1 MNCLSFD
8 VGGTTVKYG
17 VIDES
22 YKILK
27 KDKIPTPENENDF
40 IYSLSNIIQENL
52 SIISK
57 VSVAMPGYVN
67 SANNKYLYGPHLKYD
82 IDFSKL
88 SNFTDYKFHLDN
100 DGNVAAYCE
109 YFLNYKT
116 KYSNL
121 IMLTFGTGVGGGIIS
136 EGRLLKGRGNAGEI
150 GHMLTSNDR
159 EIEGDSGKKGSFESS
174 VAASVWT
181 KKCEELTQENQDS
194 ELAKIFATK
203 NVGSVLFD
211 NTLNLTNSEQAA
223 RDEIIQN
230 ISNGLLSLFEIFDN
244 EAFILGG
251 TMSSEPFDLI
261 ELLESDIK
269 SRHKFPSR
277 NFPEIF
283 IASQGEDSGII
294 GAAALAF
301 NEEN

>member
-40 IYSLSNIIQENL
+40 IYSLSNIIQENH

-136 EGRLLKGRGNAGEI
+136 EGRLLRGRGNAGEI

-269 SRHKFPSR
+269 SRYKFPSR

>member
-8 VGGTTVKYG
+8 VGGTNVKYG
-17 VIDES
+17 VINAS
-22 YKILK
+22 YKVLK
-27 KDKIPTPENENDF
+27 KDKFPTPENEEKLIDLF
-40 IYSLSNIIQENL
+40 SKIIEDNL
-52 SIISK
+52 SDISK
-57 VSVAMPGYVN
+57 VAVAMPGYV
-67 SANNKYLYGPHLKYD
+67 SAANNKYMYGPHLQFD

-88 SNFTDYKFHLDN
+88 SNFSDYEFYLDN
-100 DGNVAAYCE
+100 DANVAAYCE
-109 YFLNYKT
+109 YFLNYKK

-136 EGRLLKGRGNAGEI
+136 EGKLLRGQGNAGEI

-159 EIEGDSGKKGSFESS
+159 EVEGDSGKRGSFELS

-181 KKCEELTQENQDS
+181 KKCIELYEENHDS
-194 ELAKIFATK
+194 ELAKIFAIK
-203 NVGSVLFD
+203 KVGSVLFD
-211 NTLNLTNSEQAA
+211 NTLSLTNSETAV
-223 RDEIIQN
+223 RNEIIQN

-244 EAFILGG
+244 EAFVLGG

-261 ELLESDIK
+261 NLIQNDIK
-269 SRHKFPSR
+269 NRFKFPFR

-301 NEEN
+301 DE

>member
-27 KDKIPTPENENDF
+27 KDKIPTPENENNF

-136 EGRLLKGRGNAGEI
+136 EGRLLRGRGNAGEI

-251 TMSSEPFDLI
+251 TMSSEPYDLI

-269 SRHKFPSR
+269 SRYKFPSR

>member
-27 KDKIPTPENENDF
+27 KDKMLTPENENDF

-136 EGRLLKGRGNAGEI
+136 EGRLLRGRGNAGEI

-251 TMSSEPFDLI
+251 TMSSEPYDLI

-269 SRHKFPSR
+269 SRYKFPSR

>member
-8 VGGTTVKYG
+8 VGGTTIKYG
-17 VIDES
+17 VINDRYEV
-22 YKILK
+22 LL
-27 KDKIPTPENENDF
+27 KDKISTPKDEEKF
-40 IYSLSNIIQENL
+40 IESVSEIIQKNIEN
-52 SIISK
+52 ISK
-57 VSVAMPGYVN
+57 VSIAMPGYVN
-67 SANNKYLYGPHLKYD
+67 IANNKYLYGPHLQYG

-88 SNFTDYKFHLDN
+88 SNFSEYEFYLDN

-109 YFLNYKT
+109 YLLNYKT
-116 KYSNL
+116 NYSNL

-136 EGRLLKGRGNAGEI
+136 EGKLLRGRGNAGEI

-159 EIEGDSGKKGSFESS
+159 SVKGDSGKKGSFESS

-181 KKCEELTQENQDS
+181 NKCSELTEKNKDS
-194 ELAKIFATK
+194 ELAKKFANK

-211 NTLNLTNSEQAA
+211 TTLSLTDLEATV

-244 EAFILGG
+244 EAFVLGG

-261 ELLESDIK
+261 TLIEDDIK
-269 SRHKFPSR
+269 NRYQFPSR

-294 GAAALAF
+294 GAAAMSF
-301 NEEN
+301 DE

>member
-8 VGGTTVKYG
+8 VGGTTIKYG
-17 VIDES
+17 VINDRYEV
-22 YKILK
+22 LL
-27 KDKIPTPENENDF
+27 KDKIPTPKDEEKF
-40 IYSLSNIIQENL
+40 IESISEIIQKNIEN
-52 SIISK
+52 ISK
-57 VSVAMPGYVN
+57 VSIAMPGYVN
-67 SANNKYLYGPHLKYD
+67 IANNKYLYGPHLQYG

-88 SNFTDYKFHLDN
+88 SNFSEYEFYLDN

-109 YFLNYKT
+109 YLLNYKT
-116 KYSNL
+116 NYSNL

-136 EGRLLKGRGNAGEI
+136 EGKLLRGRGNAGEI
-150 GHMLTSNDR
+150 GHILTSNDR
-159 EIEGDSGKKGSFESS
+159 SVKGDSGKKGSFESS

-181 KKCEELTQENQDS
+181 NKCSELTEKNKDS
-194 ELAKIFATK
+194 ELAKKFANK

-211 NTLNLTNSEQAA
+211 TTLSLTDLEATV

-244 EAFILGG
+244 EAFVLGG

-261 ELLESDIK
+261 TLIEEDIK
-269 SRHKFPSR
+269 NRYQFPSR

-294 GAAALAF
+294 GAAAISF
-301 NEEN
+301 DE

>member
-1 MNCLSFD
+1 MMNCLSFD
-8 VGGTTVKYG
+8 VGGTTIKYG
-17 VIDES
+17 VINDRYEV
-22 YKILK
+22 LL
-27 KDKIPTPENENDF
+27 KDKISTPKDEEKF
-40 IYSLSNIIQENL
+40 IESVSEIIQKNIEN
-52 SIISK
+52 ISK
-57 VSVAMPGYVN
+57 VSIAMPGYVN
-67 SANNKYLYGPHLKYD
+67 IANNKYLYGPHLQYG

-88 SNFTDYKFHLDN
+88 SNFSEYEFYLDN

-109 YFLNYKT
+109 YLLNYKT
-116 KYSNL
+116 NYSNL

-136 EGRLLKGRGNAGEI
+136 EGKLLRGRGNAGEI

-159 EIEGDSGKKGSFESS
+159 SVKGDSGKKGSFESS

-181 KKCEELTQENQDS
+181 NKCSELTEKNKDS
-194 ELAKIFATK
+194 ELAKKFANK

-211 NTLNLTNSEQAA
+211 TTLSLTDLETSV

-244 EAFILGG
+244 EAFVLGG

-261 ELLESDIK
+261 TLIEEDIK
-269 SRHKFPSR
+269 NRYQFPFR

-294 GAAALAF
+294 GAAAMSF
-301 NEEN
+301 DE

>member
-27 KDKIPTPENENDF
+27 KDKIPTPENENAF

-67 SANNKYLYGPHLKYD
+67 TVKNKYLYGPHLKYD

-136 EGRLLKGRGNAGEI
+136 EGRLLRGRGNAGEI

-251 TMSSEPFDLI
+251 TMSSEPYDLI

-269 SRHKFPSR
+269 SRYKFPSR

>member
-8 VGGTTVKYG
+8 VGGTTIKYG
-17 VIDES
+17 VINNS
-22 YKILK
+22 YEVIH
-27 KDKIPTPENENDF
+27 KDKIPTPKDEGKF
-40 IYSLSNIIQENL
+40 IESLSEIIQKN
-52 SIISK
+52 INNISK
-57 VSVAMPGYVN
+57 VSVGMPGYVN
-67 SANNKYLYGPHLKYD
+67 VASKKYLYGPHLPFE

-88 SNFTDYKFHLDN
+88 SNFSDYEFYLDN

-109 YFLNYKT
+109 YFLNYKN

-136 EGRLLKGRGNAGEI
+136 EGSLLRGSGNAGEV

-159 EIEGDSGKKGSFESS
+159 DIEGDSGKKGSFETS

-181 KKCEELTQENQDS
+181 KKCHELTEKNQDS
-194 ELAKIFATK
+194 ELAKAFALK
-203 NVGSVLFD
+203 NIGSVLFD
-211 NTLNLTNSEQAA
+211 TTLNLTDQEATV

-251 TMSSEPFDLI
+251 SMSSEPFDLI
-261 ELLESDIK
+261 DLIQIDIK
-269 SRHKFPSR
+269 NRYKFPSR
-277 NFPEIF
+277 TFPEVF

-301 NEEN
+301 DE

>member
-22 YKILK
+22 YKTLK
-27 KDKIPTPENENDF
+27 KDKIPTPEDENDF

-136 EGRLLKGRGNAGEI
+136 EGRLLRGRGNAGEI

-251 TMSSEPFDLI
+251 TMSSEPYDLI

-269 SRHKFPSR
+269 SRYKFPSR

>member
-136 EGRLLKGRGNAGEI
+136 EGRLLRGRGNAGEI

-261 ELLESDIK
+261 ELLESDINL
-269 SRHKFPSR
+269 SLIH
-277 NFPEIF
+277 I
-283 IASQGEDSGII
+283 
-294 GAAALAF
+294 
-301 NEEN
+301 

>member
-8 VGGTTVKYG
+8 VGGTTIKYG
-17 VIDES
+17 VINDRYEV
-22 YKILK
+22 LL
-27 KDKIPTPENENDF
+27 KDKIPTPKDEAQF
-40 IYSLSNIIQENL
+40 IESISEIIQKNIEN
-52 SIISK
+52 ISK
-57 VSVAMPGYVN
+57 VSIAMPGYVN
-67 SANNKYLYGPHLKYD
+67 IANNKYLYGPHLQYG

-88 SNFTDYKFHLDN
+88 SNFSEYEFYLDN

-109 YFLNYKT
+109 YLLNYKT
-116 KYSNL
+116 NYSNL

-136 EGRLLKGRGNAGEI
+136 EGKLLRGRGNAGEI

-159 EIEGDSGKKGSFESS
+159 SVKGDSGKKGSFESS

-181 KKCEELTQENQDS
+181 NKCSELTEKNKDS
-194 ELAKIFATK
+194 ELAKKFANK

-211 NTLNLTNSEQAA
+211 TTLSLTDLEATV

-244 EAFILGG
+244 EAFVLGG

-261 ELLESDIK
+261 TLIEEDIK
-269 SRHKFPSR
+269 NRYQFPFR

-294 GAAALAF
+294 GAAAMSF
-301 NEEN
+301 DE

>member
-27 KDKIPTPENENDF
+27 KDKILTPENENDF
-40 IYSLSNIIQENL
+40 IYSLSNIIQENH

-136 EGRLLKGRGNAGEI
+136 EGKLLRGRGNAGEI

-159 EIEGDSGKKGSFESS
+159 EIEGDNGKKGSFESS

-251 TMSSEPFDLI
+251 TMSSEPYDLI

-269 SRHKFPSR
+269 SRYKFPSR

>member
-1 MNCLSFD
+1 MMNCLSFD
-8 VGGTTVKYG
+8 VGGTTIKYG
-17 VIDES
+17 VINDRYEV
-22 YKILK
+22 LL
-27 KDKIPTPENENDF
+27 KDKIPTPKDEEKF
-40 IYSLSNIIQENL
+40 IESVSEIIQKNIEN
-52 SIISK
+52 ISK
-57 VSVAMPGYVN
+57 VSIAMPGYVN
-67 SANNKYLYGPHLKYD
+67 IANNKYLYGPHLQYG

-88 SNFTDYKFHLDN
+88 SNFSEYEFYLDN

-109 YFLNYKT
+109 YLLNYKT

-136 EGRLLKGRGNAGEI
+136 EGKLLRGRGNAGEI

-159 EIEGDSGKKGSFESS
+159 SVKGDSGKKGSFESS

-181 KKCEELTQENQDS
+181 KKCSELTEKNKDS
-194 ELAKIFATK
+194 ELAKKFANK

-211 NTLNLTNSEQAA
+211 TTLSLTDIEVTV

-244 EAFILGG
+244 EAFVLGG
-251 TMSSEPFDLI
+251 TMSSESFDLI
-261 ELLESDIK
+261 TLIEEDIK
-269 SRHKFPSR
+269 NRYQFPSR

-294 GAAALAF
+294 GAAAISF
-301 NEEN
+301 DE

>member
-1 MNCLSFD
+1 MMNCLSFD
-8 VGGTTVKYG
+8 VGGTTIKYG
-17 VIDES
+17 VINDRYEV
-22 YKILK
+22 LL
-27 KDKIPTPENENDF
+27 KDKIPTPKDEEKF
-40 IYSLSNIIQENL
+40 IESISEIIQKNIEN
-52 SIISK
+52 ISK
-57 VSVAMPGYVN
+57 VSIAMPGYVN
-67 SANNKYLYGPHLKYD
+67 IANNKYLYGPHLQYG

-88 SNFTDYKFHLDN
+88 SNFSEYEFYLDN

-109 YFLNYKT
+109 YLLNYKT
-116 KYSNL
+116 NYSNL

-136 EGRLLKGRGNAGEI
+136 EGKLLRGRGNAGEI

-159 EIEGDSGKKGSFESS
+159 SVKGDSGKKGSFESS

-181 KKCEELTQENQDS
+181 KKCSELTEKNKDS
-194 ELAKIFATK
+194 ELAKKFANK

-211 NTLNLTNSEQAA
+211 TTLSLTDLEATV

-244 EAFILGG
+244 EAFVLGG

-261 ELLESDIK
+261 TLIEEDIK
-269 SRHKFPSR
+269 NRYQFPSR

-294 GAAALAF
+294 GAAAISF
-301 NEEN
+301 DE

>member
-8 VGGTTVKYG
+8 VGGTTIKYG
-17 VIDES
+17 VINDRYEV
-22 YKILK
+22 IL
-27 KDKIPTPENENDF
+27 KDKIPTPKNEKMF
-40 IYSLSNIIQENL
+40 INSLSEIIRKNIKN
-52 SIISK
+52 ISK

-67 SANNKYLYGPHLKYD
+67 IAKNKYLYGAHLKYD

-88 SNFTDYKFHLDN
+88 SNFLEYEFYLDN
-100 DGNVAAYCE
+100 DGNVTAYGE
-109 YFLNYKT
+109 YFLNYKN
-116 KYSNL
+116 KFSNL

-136 EGRLLKGRGNAGEI
+136 ESKLLRGRGNAGEI

-159 EIEGDSGKKGSFESS
+159 EVEGDNGKKGSFESS

-181 KKCEELTQENQDS
+181 RKCFELTEKNQDS
-194 ELAKIFATK
+194 DLARIFAIK
-203 NVGSVLFD
+203 NVGSILFD
-211 NTLNLTNSEQAA
+211 NSLNLTKSESAI

-244 EAFILGG
+244 EIFVFGG
-251 TMSSEPFDLI
+251 SMSSEPFDLI
-261 ELLESDIK
+261 NLIESDIK
-269 SRHKFPSR
+269 NRYKFPSR
-277 NFPEIF
+277 DFPEIF

-301 NEEN
+301 NE

>member
-136 EGRLLKGRGNAGEI
+136 EGRLLRGRGNAGEI

-251 TMSSEPFDLI
+251 TMSSEPYDLI

-269 SRHKFPSR
+269 RRYKFPSR

>member
-8 VGGTTVKYG
+8 VGGTTIKYG
-17 VIDES
+17 VINDRYEV
-22 YKILK
+22 LL
-27 KDKIPTPENENDF
+27 KDKIPTPKDEEKF
-40 IYSLSNIIQENL
+40 IESVSEIIQKNIEN
-52 SIISK
+52 ISK
-57 VSVAMPGYVN
+57 VSIAMPGYVN
-67 SANNKYLYGPHLKYD
+67 IANNKYLYGPHLQYG

-88 SNFTDYKFHLDN
+88 SNFSEYEFYLDN

-109 YFLNYKT
+109 YLLNYKT
-116 KYSNL
+116 NYSNL

-136 EGRLLKGRGNAGEI
+136 EGKLLRGRGNAGEI

-159 EIEGDSGKKGSFESS
+159 SVKGDSGKKGSFESS

-181 KKCEELTQENQDS
+181 KKCSEITEKNKDS
-194 ELAKIFATK
+194 ELAKKFANK

-211 NTLNLTNSEQAA
+211 TTLSLTDLEATV

-244 EAFILGG
+244 EAFVLGG

-261 ELLESDIK
+261 TLIEEDIK
-269 SRHKFPSR
+269 NRYQFPSR

-294 GAAALAF
+294 GAAAISF
-301 NEEN
+301 DE

>member
-8 VGGTTVKYG
+8 VGGTTIKYG
-17 VIDES
+17 VINNS
-22 YKILK
+22 YEVIH
-27 KDKIPTPENENDF
+27 KDKIPTPKDEERF
-40 IYSLSNIIQENL
+40 IETLSEIIQKN
-52 SIISK
+52 INNISK
-57 VSVAMPGYVN
+57 VSVGMPGYVN
-67 SANNKYLYGPHLKYD
+67 VASNKYLYGPHLPFT

-88 SNFTDYKFHLDN
+88 SNFSDYKFYLDN

-109 YFLNYKT
+109 YFLNYKN

-136 EGRLLKGRGNAGEI
+136 EGRLLRGSGNAGEV

-159 EIEGDSGKKGSFESS
+159 DVEGDSGKKGSFETS

-181 KKCEELTQENQDS
+181 KKCYELTNKNQDS
-194 ELAKIFATK
+194 ELAKAFALK
-203 NVGSVLFD
+203 NIGSVLFD
-211 NTLNLTNSEQAA
+211 TTLNLTDKEATV

-244 EAFILGG
+244 EAFVLGG
-251 TMSSEPFDLI
+251 SMSSEPFDLI
-261 ELLESDIK
+261 KLIQSDIK
-269 SRHKFPSR
+269 KRYKFPSR
-277 NFPEIF
+277 TFPEVF

-294 GAAALAF
+294 GAAVLAF
-301 NEEN
+301 DE

>member
-136 EGRLLKGRGNAGEI
+136 EGRLLRGRGNAGEI

-194 ELAKIFATK
+194 ELAKIFPTK

-269 SRHKFPSR
+269 SRYKFPSR

>member
-40 IYSLSNIIQENL
+40 MYSLSNIIQENL

-136 EGRLLKGRGNAGEI
+136 EGRLLRGRGNAGEI

-244 EAFILGG
+244 EVFILGG

-261 ELLESDIK
+261 ELLKSDIK
-269 SRHKFPSR
+269 SRYKFPSR

>member
-52 SIISK
+52 STISK

-136 EGRLLKGRGNAGEI
+136 EGRLLRGRGNAGEI

-251 TMSSEPFDLI
+251 TMSSEPYDLI

-269 SRHKFPSR
+269 SRYKFPSR

>member
-8 VGGTTVKYG
+8 VGGTTIKYG
-17 VIDES
+17 VVNDRYEV
-22 YKILK
+22 LL
-27 KDKIPTPENENDF
+27 KDKIPTPKNEEKF
-40 IYSLSNIIQENL
+40 IESISEIIQKNIEN
-52 SIISK
+52 ISK
-57 VSVAMPGYVN
+57 VSIAMPGYVN
-67 SANNKYLYGPHLKYD
+67 IANNKYLYGPHLQYD

-88 SNFTDYKFHLDN
+88 SNFSEYEFYLDN

-109 YFLNYKT
+109 YLLNYKT

-136 EGRLLKGRGNAGEI
+136 EGKLLRGMGNAGEI

-159 EIEGDSGKKGSFESS
+159 SVKGDSGKKGSFESS

-181 KKCEELTQENQDS
+181 KKCSELTEKNKDS
-194 ELAKIFATK
+194 ELAKKFAKK
-203 NVGSVLFD
+203 NVGSILFD
-211 NTLNLTNSEQAA
+211 TTLSLTDLEATV
-223 RDEIIQN
+223 RDGVIQN

-244 EAFILGG
+244 EAFVLGG

-261 ELLESDIK
+261 TLIQDDIK
-269 SRHKFPSR
+269 NRYQFPSR

-283 IASQGEDSGII
+283 IASQGEDSGIV
-294 GAAALAF
+294 GAAAISF
-301 NEEN
+301 DE

>member
-8 VGGTTVKYG
+8 VGGTTIKYG
-17 VIDES
+17 VINDRYEV
-22 YKILK
+22 LL
-27 KDKIPTPENENDF
+27 KDKIPTPKDEEKF
-40 IYSLSNIIQENL
+40 IESVSEIIQKNIEN
-52 SIISK
+52 ISK
-57 VSVAMPGYVN
+57 VSIAMPGYVN
-67 SANNKYLYGPHLKYD
+67 IANNKYLYGPHLQYG

-88 SNFTDYKFHLDN
+88 SNFSEYEFYLDN

-109 YFLNYKT
+109 YLLNYKT
-116 KYSNL
+116 NYSNL

-136 EGRLLKGRGNAGEI
+136 EGKLLRGRGNAGEI

-159 EIEGDSGKKGSFESS
+159 SVKGDSGKKGSFESS

-181 KKCEELTQENQDS
+181 NKCSELTEKNKDS
-194 ELAKIFATK
+194 ELAKKFANK

-211 NTLNLTNSEQAA
+211 TTISLTDLEATV

-244 EAFILGG
+244 EAFVLGG

-261 ELLESDIK
+261 TLIEEDIK
-269 SRHKFPSR
+269 NRYQFPFR

-294 GAAALAF
+294 GAAAMSF
-301 NEEN
+301 DE

>member
-8 VGGTTVKYG
+8 VGGTTIKYG
-17 VIDES
+17 VINDRYEV
-22 YKILK
+22 LL
-27 KDKIPTPENENDF
+27 KDKIPTPKDEEKF
-40 IYSLSNIIQENL
+40 IESVSEIIQKNIEN
-52 SIISK
+52 ISK
-57 VSVAMPGYVN
+57 VSIAMPGYVN
-67 SANNKYLYGPHLKYD
+67 IANNKYLYGPHLQYG

-88 SNFTDYKFHLDN
+88 SNFSEYEFYLDN

-109 YFLNYKT
+109 YLLSYKT
-116 KYSNL
+116 NYSNL

-136 EGRLLKGRGNAGEI
+136 EGKLLRGSGNAGEI

-159 EIEGDSGKKGSFESS
+159 SVKGDSGKKGSFESS

-181 KKCEELTQENQDS
+181 KKCSELTEKNKDS
-194 ELAKIFATK
+194 ELAKKFANK

-211 NTLNLTNSEQAA
+211 TTLSLTDLEASV

-244 EAFILGG
+244 EAFVLGG

-261 ELLESDIK
+261 TLIEEDIK
-269 SRHKFPSR
+269 NRYQFPFR

-294 GAAALAF
+294 GAAAISF
-301 NEEN
+301 DE

>member
-8 VGGTTVKYG
+8 VGGTTIKYG
-17 VIDES
+17 IINDRYEV
-22 YKILK
+22 LL
-27 KDKIPTPENENDF
+27 KDKIPTPKDEEQF
-40 IYSLSNIIQENL
+40 IESISEIIQKNIEN
-52 SIISK
+52 ISK
-57 VSVAMPGYVN
+57 VSIAMPGYVN
-67 SANNKYLYGPHLKYD
+67 IANNKYLYGPHLIYS

-88 SNFTDYKFHLDN
+88 SKFSEYDFYLDN

-109 YFLNYKT
+109 YLLNYKT

-136 EGRLLKGRGNAGEI
+136 EGKLLRGRGNAGEI

-159 EIEGDSGKKGSFESS
+159 SVKGDSGKKGSFESS

-181 KKCEELTQENQDS
+181 KKCFELTEKNKDS
-194 ELAKIFATK
+194 ELAKKFTKK

-211 NTLNLTNSEQAA
+211 TTLSLTDLEATA

-244 EAFILGG
+244 EAFVLGG

-261 ELLESDIK
+261 TLIQDDIK
-269 SRHKFPSR
+269 NRYQFPSR

-294 GAAALAF
+294 GAAAISF
-301 NEEN
+301 DE

>member
-8 VGGTTVKYG
+8 VGGTTIKYG
-17 VIDES
+17 VINDRYEV
-22 YKILK
+22 LL
-27 KDKIPTPENENDF
+27 KDKIPTPKDEAQF
-40 IYSLSNIIQENL
+40 IESISEIIQKNIEN
-52 SIISK
+52 ISK
-57 VSVAMPGYVN
+57 VSIAMPGYVN
-67 SANNKYLYGPHLKYD
+67 IANNKYLYGPHLQYG

-88 SNFTDYKFHLDN
+88 SNFSEYEFHLDN

-109 YFLNYKT
+109 YFLNHRN

-136 EGRLLKGRGNAGEI
+136 EGKLLRGQGNAGEI

-159 EIEGDSGKKGSFESS
+159 EVEGDGGKKGSFESS

-181 KKCEELTQENQDS
+181 KKCLELAKQNQDS
-194 ELAKIFATK
+194 ELAKIFAIK

-211 NTLNLTNSEQAA
+211 NTLNLTTLETDV

-244 EAFILGG
+244 EAFVLGG
-251 TMSSEPFDLI
+251 TMSSEPFNLI
-261 ELLESDIK
+261 ELIQSDIK
-269 SRHKFPSR
+269 KRYKFPSR
-277 NFPEIF
+277 KFPEIF
-283 IASQGEDSGII
+283 IASQGKDSGII
-294 GAAALAF
+294 GAALLAK
-301 NEEN
+301 NE

>member
-8 VGGTTVKYG
+8 VGGTTIKYG
-17 VIDES
+17 VINDRYEV
-22 YKILK
+22 LL
-27 KDKIPTPENENDF
+27 KDKIPTPKDEEKF
-40 IYSLSNIIQENL
+40 IESVSEIIQKNIEN
-52 SIISK
+52 ISK
-57 VSVAMPGYVN
+57 VSIAMPGYVN
-67 SANNKYLYGPHLKYD
+67 IANNKYLYGPHLQYG

-88 SNFTDYKFHLDN
+88 SNFSEYEFYLDN

-109 YFLNYKT
+109 YLLNYKT
-116 KYSNL
+116 NYSNL

-136 EGRLLKGRGNAGEI
+136 EGKLLRGRGNAGEI

-159 EIEGDSGKKGSFESS
+159 SVKGDSGKKGSFESS

-181 KKCEELTQENQDS
+181 NKCSELTEKNKDS
-194 ELAKIFATK
+194 ELAKKFANK

-211 NTLNLTNSEQAA
+211 TTLSLTDLEATV

-244 EAFILGG
+244 EAFVLGG

-261 ELLESDIK
+261 TLIEEDIK
-269 SRHKFPSR
+269 NRYQFPSR

-294 GAAALAF
+294 GAAAISF
-301 NEEN
+301 DE

>member
-8 VGGTTVKYG
+8 VGGTTIKYG
-17 VIDES
+17 VVNDRYEV
-22 YKILK
+22 LL
-27 KDKIPTPENENDF
+27 KDKIPTPKNEEKF
-40 IYSLSNIIQENL
+40 IESISEIIQKNIEN
-52 SIISK
+52 ISK
-57 VSVAMPGYVN
+57 VSIAMPGYVN
-67 SANNKYLYGPHLKYD
+67 IANNKYLYGPHLQYD

-88 SNFTDYKFHLDN
+88 SNFSEYEFYLDN

-109 YFLNYKT
+109 YLLNYKT

-136 EGRLLKGRGNAGEI
+136 EGKLLRGMGNAGEI

-159 EIEGDSGKKGSFESS
+159 SVKGDSGKKGSFESS

-181 KKCEELTQENQDS
+181 KKCSELTEKNKDS
-194 ELAKIFATK
+194 ELAKKFANK
-203 NVGSVLFD
+203 NVGSILFD
-211 NTLNLTNSEQAA
+211 TTLSLTDLEATV

-244 EAFILGG
+244 EAFVLGG

-261 ELLESDIK
+261 TLIQDDIK
-269 SRHKFPSR
+269 NRYQFPSR
-277 NFPEIF
+277 NFPEIS

-294 GAAALAF
+294 GAAAISF
-301 NEEN
+301 DE

>member
-8 VGGTTVKYG
+8 VGGTTIKYG
-17 VIDES
+17 VVNDRYEVLI
-22 YKILK
+22 
-27 KDKIPTPENENDF
+27 KDKIPTPKDEKKF
-40 IYSLSNIIQENL
+40 IKSISEIIQKNIEN
-52 SIISK
+52 ISK
-57 VSVAMPGYVN
+57 VSIAMPGYVN
-67 SANNKYLYGPHLKYD
+67 IANNKYLYGPHLQYD

-88 SNFTDYKFHLDN
+88 SNFSEYEFYLDN

-109 YFLNYKT
+109 YLLNYKT

-136 EGRLLKGRGNAGEI
+136 EGKLLRGRGNAGEI

-159 EIEGDSGKKGSFESS
+159 SVKGDSGKKGSFESS

-181 KKCEELTQENQDS
+181 KKCSELTEKNKDS
-194 ELAKIFATK
+194 ELAKKFANK
-203 NVGSVLFD
+203 NVGSILFD
-211 NTLNLTNSEQAA
+211 TTLSLTDLEATV
-223 RDEIIQN
+223 RDEIIQD

-244 EAFILGG
+244 EAFVLGG

-261 ELLESDIK
+261 TLIQDDIK
-269 SRHKFPSR
+269 NRYQFPSR

-283 IASQGEDSGII
+283 IASQGEDSGIV
-294 GAAALAF
+294 GAAAISF
-301 NEEN
+301 DE

>member
-8 VGGTTVKYG
+8 VGGTTIKYG
-17 VIDES
+17 IINDRYEV
-22 YKILK
+22 LL
-27 KDKIPTPENENDF
+27 KDKIPTPKDEEQF
-40 IYSLSNIIQENL
+40 IESISEIIQKNIEN
-52 SIISK
+52 ISK
-57 VSVAMPGYVN
+57 VSIAMPGYVN
-67 SANNKYLYGPHLKYD
+67 IANNKYLYGPHLQYG

-88 SNFTDYKFHLDN
+88 SKFSEYDFYLDN

-109 YFLNYKT
+109 YLLNYKT

-136 EGRLLKGRGNAGEI
+136 EGKLLRGRGNAGEI

-159 EIEGDSGKKGSFESS
+159 SVKGDSGKKGSFESS

-181 KKCEELTQENQDS
+181 KKCFELTEKNKDS
-194 ELAKIFATK
+194 ELAEKFTKK

-211 NTLNLTNSEQAA
+211 TTLSLTDLEATA

-244 EAFILGG
+244 EAFVLGG

-261 ELLESDIK
+261 TLIQDDIK
-269 SRHKFPSR
+269 NRYQFPSR

-294 GAAALAF
+294 GAAAISF
-301 NEEN
+301 DE

>member
-8 VGGTTVKYG
+8 VGGTTIKYG
-17 VIDES
+17 IINDRYEV
-22 YKILK
+22 LL
-27 KDKIPTPENENDF
+27 KDKIPTPKDEEKF
-40 IYSLSNIIQENL
+40 LESISEIIQKNIEN
-52 SIISK
+52 ISK
-57 VSVAMPGYVN
+57 VSIAMPGYVN
-67 SANNKYLYGPHLKYD
+67 IANNKYLYGPHLQYE

-88 SNFTDYKFHLDN
+88 SNFSEYEFYLDN

-109 YFLNYKT
+109 YLLNYKT

-121 IMLTFGTGVGGGIIS
+121 IMLTFGTGVGGGIVS
-136 EGRLLKGRGNAGEI
+136 EGKLLRGRGNAGEV

-159 EIEGDSGKKGSFESS
+159 SVKGDSGKKGSFESS

-181 KKCEELTQENQDS
+181 KKCLELIEKNKNS
-194 ELAKIFATK
+194 ELAKKFVSK

-211 NTLNLTNSEQAA
+211 TTLSLTDLEATV

-244 EAFILGG
+244 EAFVLGG

-261 ELLESDIK
+261 TLIQDDIMN
-269 SRHKFPSR
+269 RYQFPSR

-283 IASQGEDSGII
+283 IASQGEDSGIV
-294 GAAALAF
+294 GAAAISF
-301 NEEN
+301 DE

>member
-17 VIDES
+17 VIDKS
-22 YKILK
+22 YKILM
-27 KDKIPTPENENDF
+27 KDKIKTPENEENF
-40 IYSLSNIIQENL
+40 IDSLSKIIQDNL
-52 SIISK
+52 TNISN

-67 SANNKYLYGPHLKYD
+67 SAKNKYLYGPHLQYD
-82 IDFSKL
+82 IDFSKI

-109 YFLNYKT
+109 YFLNYKH

-136 EGRLLKGRGNAGEI
+136 EGRLLRGRGNAGEI

-159 EIEGDSGKKGSFESS
+159 KVEGDNGKKGSFESS

-181 KKCEELTQENQDS
+181 RKCMELIKENQDS
-194 ELAKIFATK
+194 ELAKIFASK

-211 NTLNLTNSEQAA
+211 NSLNLTDLEVAA
-223 RDEIIQN
+223 RNEIIQN

-244 EAFILGG
+244 EAFVLGG
-251 TMSSEPFDLI
+251 TMSSEPYDLI
-261 ELLESDIK
+261 KLLQSDIK
-269 SRHKFPSR
+269 SRYKFPSR

-283 IASQGEDSGII
+283 IASQREDSGII

-301 NEEN
+301 NEAN